1 MIKRVLATLA
11 VLGVL
16 IWGGVFITR
25 SLRASA
31 AKDQIQYRV
40 ANVKREEVKKTVT
53 ATGILTPWTK
63 VDIKS
68 RAGGRVI
75 SLPVEPG
82 TIVTKGQVI
91 AEIDPS
97 DTLLTYNSARADIES
112 NRARVEE
119 TSKTLALQRQQT
131 VVSIQT
137 AEASLNSAR
146 AAVASAKARYESARS
161 QAEVQKDL
169 TEANIETARANL
181 AAEQAR
187 LKQMTSASHPQENAA
202 ALAALHQAEANVKNS
217 EAQLK
222 RQKTL
227 LEKGFVAQS
236 QVDEAQAT
244 YEVAL
249 ANLTSAREKVNTIQ
263 PELANDLQAQQAR
276 VKQLEAALRSAEAN
290 RVEVQLKQQAA
301 EAAKADY
308 QQAVAGA
315 AQAEAR
321 LREAR
326 AERLNDAIRVTQIA
340 QARAAGERAKA
351 SFANAEVQ
359 LKDTRVTA
367 PSDGVILQKYV
378 EQGTIITSGQS
389 FNSTGTSIVQLGDIS
404 RMYVDVQ
411 VDESDVASVDL
422 DQKVDITFDAYS
434 TMPFEGK
441 VIKIEPQAVVD
452 QNVTTVHVR
461 VEVDNSAP
469 SFRLL
474 KPGMNATCEFIVD
487 KRDDVLSIPNE
498 ALKTDANG
506 TDHFVEVVT
515 GGKPAPADKES
526 EADPYLLIGVK
537 ITKKPVQIGLEGNDT
552 TEILSGVNEGERVI
566 TQTIEPSPA
575 TPGGNPFGGGRG
587 PGRR

>member
-11 VLGVL
+11 ALGVL
-16 IWGGVFITR
+16 IWGAVFITR
-25 SLRASA
+25 SLRANA

-40 ANVKREEVKKTVT
+40 ANVKRDEVKKTVT
-53 ATGILTPWTK
+53 ATGVLTPWTK

-97 DTLLTYNSARADIES
+97 DTLLTFNSAKADIES
-112 NRARVEE
+112 NRAKVEE
-119 TSKTLALQRQQT
+119 TSKTLALQKQQT

-146 AAVASAKARYESARS
+146 AAVTSAKARYESARS
-161 QAEVQKDL
+161 QAGAQQAL
-169 TEANIETARANL
+169 TDASVETARANL

-187 LKQMTSASHPQENAA
+187 LKQMTSASHPQENASA
-202 ALAALHQAEANVKNS
+202 RAALHQAEANQKNA
-217 EAQLK
+217 EAQWT

-227 LEKGFVAQS
+227 LAKGFVAQS

-244 YEVAL
+244 YEVAQATL
-249 ANLTSAREKVNTIQ
+249 ASAREKVNTLR
-263 PELANDLQAQQAR
+263 PELATDLQAQQAR
-276 VKQLEAALRSAEAN
+276 VKQLDAALRSAEAN
-290 RVEVQLKQQAA
+290 RVEIQLKQQAA

-308 QQAVAGA
+308 QQAVAGVL
-315 AQAEAR
+315 QAEAR
-321 LREAR
+321 LREAQ
-326 AERLNDAIRVTQIA
+326 AERINDAIRVTQIA
-340 QARAAGERAKA
+340 QAQAAGARAKA
-351 SFANAEVQ
+351 SFANAQIQ
-359 LKDTRVTA
+359 LNDTHVTA

-452 QNVTTVHVR
+452 SNVTTVHVR
-461 VEVDNSAP
+461 VEVDNSVP

-487 KRDDVLSIPNE
+487 QKDNVLSIPNE

-515 GGKPAPADKES
+515 GGKPAPADKDS
-526 EADPYLLIGVK
+526 EADPNLLIGVK
-537 ITKKPVQIGLEGNDT
+537 ITKKPVQAGLEGNDT
-552 TEILSGVNEGERVI
+552 TEILGGVNEGERVI
-566 TQTIEPSPA
+566 TQTIEPS
-575 TPGGNPFGGGRG
+575 TNTGGNPFGGGRG